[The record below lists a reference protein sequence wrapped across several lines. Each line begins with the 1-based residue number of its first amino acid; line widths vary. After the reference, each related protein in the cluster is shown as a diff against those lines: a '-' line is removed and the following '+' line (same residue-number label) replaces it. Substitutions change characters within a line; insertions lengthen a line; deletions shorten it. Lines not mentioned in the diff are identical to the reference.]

1 MLGVVLKVIVVYFT
15 FIFLVFKYALKIVWL
30 IIKLLWNILYAIKFL
45 LSEARYEEWR
55 FNHNLDYHKYGYLF
69 DEYFVTYLRYT
80 PMEPRSTYVKND
92 RVTQEYYDN
101 LAYNHNGEELEY
113 E

>member
-1 MLGVVLKVIVVYFT
+1 MLSIFLKVIVVYFT
-15 FIFLVFKYALKIVWL
+15 FIFLVFKFALKIIWWILKL
-30 IIKLLWNILYAIKFL
+30 IWDILSVIKFF

-55 FNHNLDYHKYGYLF
+55 FNHNLDYHRYGYFF
-69 DEYFVTYLRYT
+69 DEDFVTYLRYT
-80 PMEPRSTYVKND
+80 PLEPRSTYVKND

-101 LAYNHNGEELEY
+101 LAYNHKDEELEY